1 MQFYIF
7 TVVKK
12 GDDNLAILD
21 LVGNGD
27 RNTNGDFSG
36 KGNGASLL
44 RAPCP
49 ADLLSM
55 SYIFFL
61 SH

>member
-1 MQFYIF
+1 MRFYIF
-7 TVVKK
+7 TVAEK
-12 GDDNLAILD
+12 GGNLAMLD

-27 RNTNGDFSG
+27 RNMNGDFSG

-55 SYIFFL
+55 SYFFFL